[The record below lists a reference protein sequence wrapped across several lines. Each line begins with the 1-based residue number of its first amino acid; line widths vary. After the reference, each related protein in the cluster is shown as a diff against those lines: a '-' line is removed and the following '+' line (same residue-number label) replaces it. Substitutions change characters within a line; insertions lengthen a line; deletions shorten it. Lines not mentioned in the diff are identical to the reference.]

1 MIKFDFW
8 YNDTLETITGASAS
22 FYPNE
27 GIYRGN
33 LFKDGRIV
41 GDYVSDNS
49 VEIEDTFPGIFGD

>member
-8 YNDTLETITGASAS
+8 YNDTLETITGASAD
-22 FYPNE
+22 FYPND

-33 LFKDGRIV
+33 LFKDGCIV
-41 GDYVSDNS
+41 GDYVADDS